1 MSNAPVEIVC
11 AHSPDSDDAYM
22 FYALATKKIRS
33 PFVEVRH
40 LLDDIQTL
48 NVKARQGAYEL
59 TAISYHAYPYIADK
73 YALMAAGSSIGDN
86 YGPMVVAN
94 RPMAVEDLKGKRI
107 AIPGLMTTAYLTLKL
122 MQPDFE
128 PLVVPFDKILDA
140 VHDQAADAGLIIHE
154 AQLTYAKS
162 GFHNIVDLGKWWK
175 TTQGLPLPLGANALR
190 RDLSPEVAKE
200 ACRLM
205 RESIQYALDHREEAL
220 AYAMQFARDMEAPL
234 AERFVGM
241 YVNHYTV
248 DCGDVVPKA
257 AQKLLDMG
265 FEAGIIPHRV
275 AGRVCAVKRVILLLL
290 ATTFGFSQTA
300 PDPAAEPK
308 QRIRAVRDLAKQG
321 VDSIPKIAPY
331 LSDPDVSVRVETVKA
346 LIDIGGPRDGRA
358 LLVTATKDNDSEIQI
373 RAAEGSGERLPAGLC
388 QERSQ
393 RVAATRRRCGSRQ
406 VRRLND
412 QMIDAFVT
420 VRPEVISALGRLVRG
435 GASWESR
442 AAAARALGVLRG
454 RAALD
459 DLVEAVHSKE
469 DQLMFEA
476 LIAIQKIR
484 DPSAGPRIAFRLR
497 DLDDRIQIATLETT
511 GILRNQAAAAEV
523 ADVFDHARNVKIKHS
538 AAEALAQ
545 LARPADRAFFVV
557 WLNDQDDVF
566 RARRRRR
573 LGQTEDPCRSSRS
586 GKGSAG
592 RAQHERPRSP
602 WCSGWCR
609 WVIWT
614 RRS

>member
-1 MSNAPVEIVC
+1 MATTPVEIVC

-33 PFVEVRH
+33 PIVEVRH

-48 NVKARQGAYEL
+48 NVKARQGVYEL

-94 RPMAVEDLKGKRI
+94 RPMAVGDLKGKRI

-140 VHDQAADAGLIIHE
+140 VHDQACDAGLIIHE

-190 RDLSPEVAKE
+190 RDLSPEVSKE

-220 AYAMQFARDMEAPL
+220 TYAMQFARDMEAPL

-248 DCGDVVPKA
+248 DCGEVVPKA

-275 AGRVCAVKRVILLLL
+275 ELE
-290 ATTFGFSQTA
+290 F
-300 PDPAAEPK
+300 
-308 QRIRAVRDLAKQG
+308 VR
-321 VDSIPKIAPY
+321 
-331 LSDPDVSVRVETVKA
+331 
-346 LIDIGGPRDGRA
+346 
-358 LLVTATKDNDSEIQI
+358 
-373 RAAEGSGERLPAGLC
+373 
-388 QERSQ
+388 
-393 RVAATRRRCGSRQ
+393 
-406 VRRLND
+406 
-412 QMIDAFVT
+412 
-420 VRPEVISALGRLVRG
+420 
-435 GASWESR
+435 
-442 AAAARALGVLRG
+442 
-454 RAALD
+454 
-459 DLVEAVHSKE
+459 
-469 DQLMFEA
+469 
-476 LIAIQKIR
+476 
-484 DPSAGPRIAFRLR
+484 
-497 DLDDRIQIATLETT
+497 
-511 GILRNQAAAAEV
+511 
-523 ADVFDHARNVKIKHS
+523 
-538 AAEALAQ
+538 
-545 LARPADRAFFVV
+545 
-557 WLNDQDDVF
+557 
-566 RARRRRR
+566 
-573 LGQTEDPCRSSRS
+573 
-586 GKGSAG
+586 
-592 RAQHERPRSP
+592 
-602 WCSGWCR
+602 
-609 WVIWT
+609 
-614 RRS
+614 

>member
-1 MSNAPVEIVC
+1 MSKSPVEIVC

-33 PFVEVRH
+33 SIVEVRH

-48 NVKARQGAYEL
+48 NVKARQGVYEL

-140 VHDQAADAGLIIHE
+140 VHDQACDAGLIIHE

-175 TTQGLPLPLGANALR
+175 STQGLPLPLGANALR
-190 RDLSPEVAKE
+190 RDLSPEVSKE

-257 AQKLLDMG
+257 AQRLLDMG
-265 FEAGIIPHRV
+265 FEAGIVPHRV
-275 AGRVCAVKRVILLLL
+275 ELE
-290 ATTFGFSQTA
+290 F
-300 PDPAAEPK
+300 
-308 QRIRAVRDLAKQG
+308 VR
-321 VDSIPKIAPY
+321 
-331 LSDPDVSVRVETVKA
+331 
-346 LIDIGGPRDGRA
+346 
-358 LLVTATKDNDSEIQI
+358 
-373 RAAEGSGERLPAGLC
+373 
-388 QERSQ
+388 
-393 RVAATRRRCGSRQ
+393 
-406 VRRLND
+406 
-412 QMIDAFVT
+412 
-420 VRPEVISALGRLVRG
+420 
-435 GASWESR
+435 
-442 AAAARALGVLRG
+442 
-454 RAALD
+454 
-459 DLVEAVHSKE
+459 
-469 DQLMFEA
+469 
-476 LIAIQKIR
+476 
-484 DPSAGPRIAFRLR
+484 
-497 DLDDRIQIATLETT
+497 
-511 GILRNQAAAAEV
+511 
-523 ADVFDHARNVKIKHS
+523 
-538 AAEALAQ
+538 
-545 LARPADRAFFVV
+545 
-557 WLNDQDDVF
+557 
-566 RARRRRR
+566 
-573 LGQTEDPCRSSRS
+573 
-586 GKGSAG
+586 
-592 RAQHERPRSP
+592 
-602 WCSGWCR
+602 
-609 WVIWT
+609 
-614 RRS
+614 